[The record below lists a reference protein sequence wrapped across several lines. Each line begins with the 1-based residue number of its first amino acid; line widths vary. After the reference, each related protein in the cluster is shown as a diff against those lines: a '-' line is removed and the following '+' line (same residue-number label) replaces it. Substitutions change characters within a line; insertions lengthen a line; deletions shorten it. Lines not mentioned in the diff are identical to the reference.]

1 MRSVVPRN
9 PTEPLAVVLRRST
22 ADPLSVQ
29 LARQVRDLAM
39 TGAVGSGTRLPSS
52 RALAAELHVA
62 RSVVEQAYDQ
72 LQAEGWLRSVRGAG
86 TFVADLPASHVAP
99 TESAS
104 PHRRLRPGRDLT
116 SLDTGTPWQD
126 PRVDPGWRRAWRQV
140 SISKPPKGYPDPAG
154 LAELRQ
160 EVSAYL
166 ARRRGVRRAPEEIV
180 ITSGTTHGW
189 ALLLDTV
196 GKGGRVAIEDP
207 GYRAAVAVAA
217 DAGFP
222 VCDIPVDAAGLDVTA
237 LSRLEQDDVRAIY
250 VTPAHQHP
258 LGVTMSAGRRVA
270 LVAEAA
276 RRSAYIVEDDY
287 DSEFRYDVAP
297 LPALASLDRHRVVY
311 LGTVSKVLHPGVRL
325 GWLAADRDLVSR
337 VVSRRAARH
346 DHPSWP
352 AQVAILTMMR
362 EGHLDRVIRTARRLY
377 AERTSLVVSHLEE
390 ALGYEIAAWAGMY
403 VAVEM
408 PEAVAR
414 RASAAARAAG
424 FDLPSLA
431 DYCRTSDRHGVVLG
445 FGGVSDAELR
455 RVLEAVAGGVR
466 HGESSRGLA

>member
-1 MRSVVPRN
+1 MPRN
-9 PTEPLAVVLRRST
+9 PAEPLAVVLRRDT
-22 ADPLSVQ
+22 ADPLPVQ
-29 LARQVRDLAM
+29 LARQVRDLAV
-39 TGAVGSGTRLPSS
+39 TGALGSGARLPSS

-86 TFVADLPASHVAP
+86 TFVADLPTPRGAA
-99 TESAS
+99 TKSAS
-104 PHRRLRPGRDLT
+104 PRRRVRPEQDLV

-140 SISKPPKGYPDPAG
+140 SMAKPPKGYPDPAG
-154 LAELRQ
+154 LAELRE
-160 EVSAYL
+160 EVSTYL
-166 ARRRGVRRAPEEIV
+166 ARRRGVRRAPEEVV

-196 GKGGRVAIEDP
+196 GSSGCVAIEDP

-222 VCDIPVDAAGLDVTA
+222 VFDIPVDAAGLDVTA

-258 LGVTMSAGRRVA
+258 LGVAMSAARRVA

-311 LGTVSKVLHPGVRL
+311 LGTVSKVLQPGVRL
-325 GWLAADRDLVSR
+325 GWLAADRDLVR
-337 VVSRRAARH
+337 RLVSRRAARH

-352 AQVAILTMMR
+352 VQLAVLTMMR
-362 EGHLDRVIRTARRLY
+362 EGHLDRVIRAARRVY
-377 AERTSLVVSHLEE
+377 AERTALVASRLGDALD
-390 ALGYEIAAWAGMY
+390 ALGLEVAASAGMY
-403 VAVEM
+403 VTVEM
-408 PEAVAR
+408 PEATAR
-414 RASAAARAAG
+414 CASAAARDAG

-431 DYCRTSDRHGVVLG
+431 DFCRTSSRHGVVLG
-445 FGGVSDAELR
+445 FGGVSGAELR
-455 RVLEAVAGGVR
+455 RVLDVVAAGVR
-466 HGESSRGLA
+466 RAEDSRGQA